1 LTLTV
6 PNATGLFAN
15 LFGARLS
22 RRIVLWI
29 FASIVVIEGLI
40 LVPSVYRRERE
51 FLHYLKELALARTTG
66 RLAMAAH
73 DPEDLALNLALLLE
87 DEDVVGGSLY
97 QTDGTLVTEFG
108 EAPKLGAAELQA
120 GRTQRY
126 YRTQQRYDALW
137 PDVSLGQ
144 AANDYQLVI
153 RHDAA
158 AVNREVVVFIGRI
171 AGLVLI
177 IAVFVTGVTVVGLSR
192 ILISPV
198 LALRRDLLQAGRWV
212 SSDNLATSPQ
222 FESLPQ
228 QQRQDELG
236 EVITAFDQMYGQI
249 VDAIRQRQQA
259 EKALAQLAEI
269 GELAAMI
276 VHEVRNPLTTV
287 LLGLTALRR
296 SELPPRD
303 QIRLDLALD
312 EAQRL
317 QRLLNEILRY
327 ARSPQLSPEPL
338 DLNALIEK
346 LLPTLQTMPAA
357 KGRSMRFCAGPTP
370 AWVEADPDKLH
381 QVVNNLVS
389 NAYEASPPGTSID
402 CTVVVDP
409 DLAQVQFQVSNVG
422 EPIPPDLLPQLTQP
436 FLTTKPSGT
445 GLGLAITRRIIEAH
459 GGKLDI
465 QSNSTS
471 GTQVTATLPYTR
483 KAVPE
488 Q

>member
-1 LTLTV
+1 M
-6 PNATGLFAN
+6 PNAAGLFAN

-87 DEDVVGGSLY
+87 DEDVLGGALY
-97 QTDGTLVTEFG
+97 QTDGTLITEFG
-108 EAPKLGAAELQA
+108 EAPTLGGTELQA
-120 GRTQRY
+120 GRTERY

-137 PDVSLGQ
+137 LDVSLSP
-144 AANDYQLVI
+144 AAKDYQLVI

-158 AVNREVVVFIGRI
+158 AVSREVVVFIGRI

-177 IAVFVTGVTVVGLSR
+177 IAIFVTGVTVVGLSR

-198 LALRRDLLQAGRWV
+198 LALRRDLLQAGQWV

-222 FESLPQ
+222 FESLP

-259 EKALAQLAEI
+259 EQALAQLAEI

-296 SELPPRD
+296 SELSPRD

-357 KGRSMRFCAGPTP
+357 KGRSMRFCAGPSP

-402 CTVVVDP
+402 CTVIVHP
-409 DLAQVQFQVSNVG
+409 DRQQVQFQVSNVG
-422 EPIPPDLLPQLTQP
+422 DPIPPDLLPQLTQP

-459 GGKLDI
+459 GGKLEI
-465 QSNSTS
+465 QSNSIS
-471 GTQVTATLPYTR
+471 GTQVTAILPYTK
-483 KAVPE
+483 KALTE